1 MHDWK
6 EMWMQTNR
14 LRFTGKKRI
23 GNYFSHISSGV
34 FSNNIRENIPW
45 ILVFAAWCWL
55 LHSVLLKQEAA
66 FHISVSVKR
75 RVMDITF
82 LFPETGSQ
90 YNLAVYVFSCG
101 ICVNFQC
108 YGLYSPFHTL
118 QSLNDSSPLRF
129 HIIVFFLL
137 SR

>member
-1 MHDWK
+1 MTERK
-6 EMWMQTNR
+6 CGCKQTDSDLQERNWWEIIF
-14 LRFTGKKRI
+14 LT
-23 GNYFSHISSGV
+23 SPSSL
-34 FSNNIRENIPW
+34 FSNNIWENISW

-55 LHSVLLKQEAA
+55 LHSILLKQEAA

-90 YNLAVYVFSCG
+90 YNLAVYVFSCD
-101 ICVNFQC
+101 ICVNFQSC
-108 YGLYSPFHTL
+108 GLYSPFHTL